1 VIKTTLSFMLLLMI
15 VGSTTTVFAWSPWSD
30 SKLLLTINDQEYQTE
45 DFLNWWHE
53 WRENDQPPT
62 SIDPYVDWILLSTEA
77 AQMQLQDQP
86 NYQNKIA
93 TFLRVRSLMLLKNE
107 EIDNKVIPPN
117 DAELYEY
124 YSQNYAPRWQLQTVT
139 FRNKADLEQFN
150 TAYATAPE
158 SNTKDILAKIAI
170 AATDYAFSSP
180 LWERPNHLPK
190 QILNL
195 VQETKEQRFSAPY
208 QWSDTWQIIEILA
221 IKPPSDADFEQLRNT
236 LKPQYQKQ
244 QKANLTAKLVQQLK
258 QKYPVEIN
266 QDVLANIKYEGVA
279 TESSELIVLELLS
292 YQITAADL
300 HAAAIKQYNT
310 LSTQQRTKVPFTQTL
325 EQVIGAIISQNLI
338 DAEALDRHY
347 ENQRPFK
354 NTFDFYRNHRL
365 IRELE
370 QHIIQPQVKT
380 ITPEAVK
387 QSYEQNKLQLSGP
400 MVVEVIRGSTTD
412 VDLATR
418 LNTKLREG
426 EKFNAIMTVLGN
438 KNGAKEKLPLAQLS
452 EPLQATLTSLQPGQA
467 KMVKDGKNFTF
478 VRLIKAP
485 QQEIV
490 AFDLVKKSLE
500 AKLKR
505 FAFLKQKQEVIQQLR
520 QHSTISVDQKQWQ
533 SCLDTLKE

>member
-1 VIKTTLSFMLLLMI
+1 MIKTTLSFMLLLMI

-77 AQMQLQDQP
+77 AQMQLQDRP
-86 NYQNKIA
+86 SYQNKIA

-107 EIDNKVIPPN
+107 EIDSKATVASDEI
-117 DAELYEY
+117 LYEY
-124 YSQNYAPRWQLQTVT
+124 YSQNYAPRWQLQTIT

-150 TAYATAPE
+150 TAYATSPE
-158 SNTKDILAKIAI
+158 SSTTDILDKIAI
-170 AATDYAFSSP
+170 QATDYAFSSP

-221 IKPPSDADFEQLRNT
+221 IEPPSDADFEQLRNT

-258 QKYPVEIN
+258 KKYPVEIN
-266 QDVLANIKYEGVA
+266 KDVLKSIKHEGA
-279 TESSELIVLELLS
+279 SQESSELIVMKLLS

-310 LSTQQRTKVPFTQTL
+310 LSAQQRTKVPFTQTL

-347 ENQRPFK
+347 ENQPPFK

-370 QHIIQPQVKT
+370 RHIIQPQVKT

-387 QSYEQNKLQLSGP
+387 QSYEQDKLQLSGP
-400 MVVEVIRGSTTD
+400 MVVEVIRGRTTD

-418 LNTKLREG
+418 LNTKLRQG
-426 EKFNAIMTVLGN
+426 EKFTAIMTVLGN
-438 KNGAKEKLPLAQLS
+438 KNGAAEKLPMAHLS
-452 EPLQATLTSLQPGQA
+452 EVLQATLASLQPGQT
-467 KMVKDGKNFTF
+467 KMVKDGKNYTF
-478 VRLIKAP
+478 VQLITAP

-490 AFDLVKKSLE
+490 AFDLVKESLE

-505 FAFLKQKQEVIQQLR
+505 FAFLKQKQEIIQQLR